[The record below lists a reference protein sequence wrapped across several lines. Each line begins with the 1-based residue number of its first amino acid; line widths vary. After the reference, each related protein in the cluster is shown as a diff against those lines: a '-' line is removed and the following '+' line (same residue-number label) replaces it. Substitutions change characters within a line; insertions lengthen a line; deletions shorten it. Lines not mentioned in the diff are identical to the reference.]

1 MTDLK
6 KLANKLVNLTVK
18 EVNELSNLL
27 KKDYGL
33 VSNKIS
39 SEEQITNNKN
49 LETKV
54 EKTTFNVIL
63 KSSGPSKLAVVKL
76 IKEITGKGLKES
88 KELVDSVPKTI
99 KESLNKEEAELLKKK
114 FEYIGAEIEL
124 N

>member
-1 MTDLK
+1 MTDIK

-27 KKDYGL
+27 KIDYGL
-33 VSNKIS
+33 VSNKIYD
-39 SEEQITNNKN
+39 EEHITNHKN

-54 EKTTFNVIL
+54 EKKTFNVIL

-88 KELVDSVPKTI
+88 KDLVDSVPKTI

-114 FEYIGAEIEL
+114 FEYIGAEIEF

>member
-6 KLANKLVNLTVK
+6 KIANKLVNLTVK
-18 EVNELSNLL
+18 EVNELSNIL

-33 VSNKIS
+33 VSNQIS
-39 SEEQITNNKN
+39 YEEHITNNKN

-54 EKTTFNVIL
+54 EKNTFNVIL

-114 FEYIGAEIEL
+114 FEYIGAEIEF

>member
-1 MTDLK
+1 MTDIK

-27 KKDYGL
+27 KIDYGL
-33 VSNKIS
+33 VSNKIYD
-39 SEEQITNNKN
+39 EEHITNNKN

-54 EKTTFNVIL
+54 EKKTFNVIL

-88 KELVDSVPKTI
+88 KDLVDSVPKTI

-114 FEYIGAEIEL
+114 FEYIGAEIEF

>member
-18 EVNELSNLL
+18 EVNELSNIL

-33 VSNKIS
+33 VSNQIS
-39 SEEQITNNKN
+39 YEEHITNNKN

-54 EKTTFNVIL
+54 EKNTFNVIL

-99 KESLNKEEAELLKKK
+99 KESINKEEAELLKKK

>member
-18 EVNELSNLL
+18 EVNKLSNLL
-27 KKDYGL
+27 KEDYGL

-54 EKTTFNVIL
+54 EKNTFNVIL

-88 KELVDSVPKTI
+88 KELVDSVPTTI

-114 FEYIGAEIEL
+114 FEYIGAEIEF